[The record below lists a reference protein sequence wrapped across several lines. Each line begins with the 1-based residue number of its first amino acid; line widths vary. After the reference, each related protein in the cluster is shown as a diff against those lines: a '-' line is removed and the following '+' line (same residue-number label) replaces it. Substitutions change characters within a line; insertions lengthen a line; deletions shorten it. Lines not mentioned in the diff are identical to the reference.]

1 MEISLKGRNALIT
14 GASQG
19 LGRAMAERFA
29 SSGARVAL
37 VARSKENLDEAAAA
51 IGDAA
56 MAFPCDITDTDQL
69 TQLYKDV
76 EQKFGNVDILIN
88 NAGSSR
94 RGSFLEVSDQ
104 DWQED
109 LDLKLF
115 AAIRFGRHY
124 MPGMME
130 RKWGRVINVVSTA
143 AKAQP
148 GGSVP
153 TSVTRAAGMS
163 LQIYTH
169 ASLSSSW
176 KCGRS
181 SNELSR
187 TFQSLFQSPPHL
199 RTMPCWSARS
209 TANNGQNAGGPR
221 MTAPAISR
229 SLTPWRKNPAS
240 LSGVSASRMNLP
252 AWPAS
257 SCRMQPAISRAAPS
271 MSTAACRRS
280 SDNLTGLRESA
291 LLPVSRT
298 LAGRRC
304 LSEISS
310 LESSDPGHQDR
321 QCPISCPVIRQ

>member
-153 TSVTRAAGMS
+153 TSVTRAAGMALAKVMS
-163 LQIYTH
+163 KEGAPHNVLVNALLVGKIDSEQWAKRWRAQNDGTSY
-169 ASLSSSW
+169 
-176 KCGRS
+176 
-181 SNELSR
+181 
-187 TFQSLFQSPPHL
+187 QSFLDA
-199 RTMPCWSARS
+199 MA
-209 TANNGQNAGGPR
+209 
-221 MTAPAISR
+221 
-229 SLTPWRKNPAS
+229 KE
-240 LSGVSASRMNLP
+240 SGVPLGRIGESDEFARMACFLVSDAASYITGCAVNVDGG
-252 AWPAS
+252 
-257 SCRMQPAISRAAPS
+257 
-271 MSTAACRRS
+271 MS
-280 SDNLTGLRESA
+280 
-291 LLPVSRT
+291 PV
-298 LAGRRC
+298 
-304 LSEISS
+304 
-310 LESSDPGHQDR
+310 
-321 QCPISCPVIRQ
+321 V